1 MLERY
6 IGFGYLMLA
15 ALGFAYTYAK
25 SRTKA
30 AAAARG
36 ALTSLKGVAVT
47 FVAVFGLV
55 GLLDVYVPPALI
67 RQALGAEGGLMS
79 LLTGAVLGSVAAG
92 PPVAA
97 YPIASEL
104 LKGGAWAPA
113 VAAFIVSWTLVGFV
127 SIPFEAR
134 TFGTRFALARNGLS
148 FVFAMVIGL
157 LMGWVL

>member
-6 IGFGYLMLA
+6 IGFAYLALA
-15 ALGFAYTYAK
+15 ALGFAYTYSK
-25 SRTKA
+25 SRDKA
-30 AAAARG
+30 AKATKG
-36 ALTSLKGVAVT
+36 AFTSLKGVAVT

-55 GLLDVYVPPALI
+55 GLLDVFVPPEVI
-67 RQALGAEGGLMS
+67 RGALGSGGGIMS
-79 LLTGAVLGSVAAG
+79 LLAGDALGSIAAG

-104 LKGGAWAPA
+104 LEGGAWAPA

-134 TFGTRFALARNGLS
+134 TFGTRFAIARNVLS